1 MAKIIAYFSVSGR
14 TKAAAEALAQITGA
28 DLRRIVPATPYTAA
42 DLDWRNK
49 QSRSSLEMTD
59 ESSRP
64 EVVDAKCDLS
74 AYDTVYIGFPI
85 WWGVEPRPVDTFVDA
100 NDFSGKRVVLF
111 ATSGGS
117 GIDYAVSNFKKLHP
131 DLDVAASKMLNDP
144 VTEDIL

>member
-74 AYDTVYIGFPI
+74 AYDTVYIG
-85 WWGVEPRPVDTFVDA
+85 VEPRPVDTFVDA